1 MRDFNHSVNV
11 LVKGYLDDTLKHG
24 NCYACAVGNLI
35 CDSMGFEW
43 EKTLN
48 RGIYSVM
55 WKNQVYPTS
64 NMIILGV
71 FTRILGWAAVFSTS
85 LQELDDI
92 DIDENGDYLVKKVQ
106 IIEMNNYEGKAK
118 EQIDSTG
125 YTVEELARIE
135 YAFETASEEG
145 DYMYNGL
152 MAVVDVLADIHNVD
166 LSSKEVSKELFKKEL
181 V

>member
-43 EKTLN
+43 EKNLN
-48 RGIYSVM
+48 GGIYSVM
-55 WKNQVYPTS
+55 WKNQFYPTR
-64 NMIILGV
+64 V
-71 FTRILGWAAVFSTS
+71 FTSILGWAAVFCTS

-92 DIDENGDYLVKKVQ
+92 NLKKVQ
-106 IIEMNNYEGKAK
+106 IIKMNNYKGTAK

>member
-71 FTRILGWAAVFSTS
+71 LTRILGWAAVFSTS
-85 LQELDDI
+85 LQ
-92 DIDENGDYLVKKVQ
+92 VQ
-106 IIEMNNYEGKAK
+106 IIEMNNYKGKAK

-135 YAFETASEEG
+135 YAFETASKKG

>member
-43 EKTLN
+43 GKTLN

-71 FTRILGWAAVFSTS
+71 LTRILGWAAVFSTFGQ
-85 LQELDDI
+85 L
-92 DIDENGDYLVKKVQ
+92 Q